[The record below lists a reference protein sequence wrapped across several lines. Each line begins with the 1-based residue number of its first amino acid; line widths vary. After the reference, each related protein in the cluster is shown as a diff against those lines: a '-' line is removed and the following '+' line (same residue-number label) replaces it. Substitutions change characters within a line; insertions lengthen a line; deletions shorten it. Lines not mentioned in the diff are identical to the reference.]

1 MTSKAI
7 TTPGALDTLTDSK
20 PVISPTAFA
29 ERCSEIVGQHSGHQA
44 HRLLDQ
50 LVTETLSSLGY
61 YEGMTIFLAHVREH
75 HPEPPTLDSLRA
87 SLLDRA
93 AKYATKRRGC
103 LGTNRWA
110 RAHGILQSRV
120 SEFLG
125 GQRPPNDE
133 LLAALGFERRI
144 VPITPKPLTPSPD
157 PESYHHHG

>member
-1 MTSKAI
+1 MQGAPDTPTASKQ
-7 TTPGALDTLTDSK
+7 
-20 PVISPTAFA
+20 VISPTDFA
-29 ERCSEIVGQHSGHQA
+29 ARCSAIVGQHSGHRA
-44 HRLLDQ
+44 HQLLDQ

-61 YEGMTIFLAHVREH
+61 SEGMTIFLAHVGDY

-87 SLLDRA
+87 TLLDRA

-110 RAHGILQSRV
+110 REHGILQSRV

-125 GQRPPNDE
+125 GHRPPNDE

-144 VPITPKPLTPSPD
+144 VSINPMTPATPTSNIKDNPD
-157 PESYHHHG
+157 D